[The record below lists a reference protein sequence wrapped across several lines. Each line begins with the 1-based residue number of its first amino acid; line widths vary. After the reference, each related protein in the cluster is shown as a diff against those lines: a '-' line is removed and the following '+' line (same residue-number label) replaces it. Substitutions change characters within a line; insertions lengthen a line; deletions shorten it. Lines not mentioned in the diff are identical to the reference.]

1 MDETCKKRQLDFSAF
16 VEEKERHY
24 QAKYQKQIQAM
35 RDDFEARFTQNR
47 IEIGDFYENKL
58 SEASQAAHNDLN
70 TVRYDYEKSSLYKAR
85 AQMLGNTIKENE
97 ATIDCLERKI
107 TDLDAELRQLAD
119 TGEIQFKLRED
130 QIGELQKELSQMVVD
145 YQDLLDVKV
154 QLDSELQTYFKLLEG
169 EENRY
174 TLYFIEVKKRLD
186 GSGDTGTAAGNRITD
201 KYDYLIIRQ
210 SEKYDY

>member
-47 IEIGDFYENKL
+47 IEICDFYENKL

-85 AQMLGNTIKENE
+85 AQMLGKTIKENE
-97 ATIDCLERKI
+97 TTIDCLERKI

-186 GSGDTGTAAGNRITD
+186 GAEDTGTAAGNRITD